1 MASVLA
7 RVTLVTQGWRANSQ
21 RVLATTLHT
30 PIISTP
36 LLATRVA
43 GKVAMPAFAM
53 TERGNRLMAMAAYAI
68 NRWTSHTKKH
78 FNCGVAYTVEIGT
91 NLKQYKKMR

>member
-1 MASVLA
+1 M
-7 RVTLVTQGWRANSQ
+7 VTQGWRANSQ

-30 PIISTP
+30 PIISTT

-53 TERGNRLMAMAAYAI
+53 TERGNRLIAMAAYAI
-68 NRWTSHTKKH
+68 NQRASHTKKH
-78 FNCGVAYTVEIGT
+78 FNCGVAKTVEIGT